1 MFIDKY
7 NIKVIGQEY
16 NFKKEKYDN
25 DLTKLTLNSNDGVD
39 HKKFIAML
47 EELCDAHE
55 GTHLEL
61 DITIKQ
67 HQYDN

>member
-1 MFIDKY
+1 M
-7 NIKVIGQEY
+7 
-16 NFKKEKYDN
+16 
-25 DLTKLTLNSNDGVD
+25 TKLTLNCNDGVH

-61 DITIKQ
+61 DIKIKQ
-67 HQYDN
+67 HQYTD

>member
-16 NFKKEKYDN
+16 NAKKEKYDN
-25 DLTKLTLNSNDGVD
+25 DLTKLTLSCTDGVH

-47 EELCDAHE
+47 EDCEDVQEVYHNAE
-55 GTHLEL
+55 IQE
-61 DITIKQ
+61 
-67 HQYDN
+67 